1 MSDILEDILKPE
13 VKKRKIRIRYLAFI
27 GIAIIIAGFLYDLK
41 YAGIPYQ
48 DLPPELL
55 KKYTQNQNIAGN
67 LIDTGFLVLLIAI
80 IGAIVRKIKTMLF
93 KDLSYLHCHGSCLTN
108 HNFSLLLIPK
118 ILIKNRNFF

>member
-80 IGAIVRKIKTMLF
+80 IGAIVRKIKTML
-93 KDLSYLHCHGSCLTN
+93 
-108 HNFSLLLIPK
+108 
-118 ILIKNRNFF
+118 